1 MGKKGFTL
9 IELLIVIAI
18 IAILALIA
26 VPNFLEAQVRAK
38 VSRAH
43 ADLRTMATAIESYTV
58 DWGRPPLGG
67 PELTDADCHPDPYPR
82 SSGMNWAKRDIYAQS
97 RLTTPVAYISTHLK
111 DGFYDKKADKD
122 GRHGY
127 VYHGYCCQDPDFNKA
142 CQRNF
147 GNGYMWAMMSRGPT
161 GGESVTAG
169 VHAILDRAYGVDYV
183 YDSSNGT
190 MSSGSIVRTNK
201 GIFTGRKGE

>member
-1 MGKKGFTL
+1 MKKQAFTL
-9 IELLIVIAI
+9 IEL
-18 IAILALIA
+18 LIA

-67 PELTDADCHPDPYPR
+67 PELTDADCHADPYPR
-82 SSGMNWAKRDIYAQS
+82 SSGMTWATRDIYAQS

-111 DGFYDKKADKD
+111 DGFYDKKTDKD

-161 GGESVTAG
+161 GAGGAG
-169 VHAILDRAYGVDYV
+169 VHSILDRANGVNNV

-190 MSSGSIVRTNK
+190 ISHGSIVRTNK
-201 GIFTGRKGE
+201 GVFTGRKGE